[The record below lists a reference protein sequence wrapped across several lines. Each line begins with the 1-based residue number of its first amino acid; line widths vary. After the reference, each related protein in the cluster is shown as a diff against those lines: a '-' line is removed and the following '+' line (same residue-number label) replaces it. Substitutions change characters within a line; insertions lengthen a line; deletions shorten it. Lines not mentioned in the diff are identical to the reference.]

1 MRRKTTITSG
11 TINGSF
17 VVISSFV
24 LRLFL
29 ISFGGDSI
37 SGNDGVVFAWTSSY
51 RSSSFSSSTSIIL
64 SRENNNNSNNNNN
77 IISALEAKKNRP
89 NSRDDDENDMNS
101 WYDPVDND
109 ATPDQV
115 FFQEMERQR
124 LINQVGGGG
133 DDDGGGG
140 GGGGGGNPIDLLAS
154 IGTSAAAISAARP
167 STTKGGSRFA
177 NSPLPMAGFPQPMM
191 SSGSGNNNDSMGGGG
206 MNNNDMDN
214 PRRRN
219 VPTMEQIK
227 IAEATLSQYEL
238 FQVSDNW
245 LNEELQ
251 KIMWEEEKRLD
262 EENNDT
268 TASSSRGGGGEGET
282 NNNDGVGGGLLY
294 NDDDDDNAMTE
305 YQTDNNEPWDY
316 FGEDTTDVD
325 LDRRNILEVPF
336 PEKGAFFSCCLL
348 LSQNRTTKNKN
359 TNTRAHFS
367 HPL

>member
-1 MRRKTTITSG
+1 
-11 TINGSF
+11 
-17 VVISSFV
+17 
-24 LRLFL
+24 
-29 ISFGGDSI
+29 
-37 SGNDGVVFAWTSSY
+37 
-51 RSSSFSSSTSIIL
+51 
-64 SRENNNNSNNNNN
+64 
-77 IISALEAKKNRP
+77 
-89 NSRDDDENDMNS
+89 
-101 WYDPVDND
+101 
-109 ATPDQV
+109 
-115 FFQEMERQR
+115 
-124 LINQVGGGG
+124 
-133 DDDGGGG
+133 
-140 GGGGGGNPIDLLAS
+140 
-154 IGTSAAAISAARP
+154 
-167 STTKGGSRFA
+167 
-177 NSPLPMAGFPQPMM
+177 
-191 SSGSGNNNDSMGGGG
+191 
-206 MNNNDMDN
+206 
-214 PRRRN
+214 
-219 VPTMEQIK
+219 MEQIK